1 MPSTIAIILP
11 AYNEAATIEAVI
23 LAFHTALPQ
32 AQIYVIDNNSSD
44 GTGVIANATLS
55 RIQATGQVIHEP
67 RQGKGHALR
76 RAFQTIDADVY
87 LLADAD
93 LTYPAERALD
103 LIAPIQ
109 RGDADMVVGDRHS
122 GGHYLEQNKRLLHGL
137 GNGLVNRLINYF
149 FDAELKDIMS
159 GYRAF
164 SRTFVKTCPVL
175 APGFQVETDIT
186 LHALDKRFRI
196 LEMAVEYVDR
206 PSGSVSKLNTVT
218 DGARV
223 LFTIFQILRYYKP
236 FAFFGSI
243 ALCAMLLGLLASIPV
258 FDDWISYRYIYHVP
272 LALLAAALEIV
283 AFIMLA
289 VGLILDSIAHQQ
301 KMSFELLILS
311 KGCDDRAR

>member
-1 MPSTIAIILP
+1 MPSSIAIILP
-11 AYNEAATIEAVI
+11 AFNEAATIEAVM
-23 LAFHTALPQ
+23 LDFHKALPQ

-44 GTGVIANATLS
+44 GTGAIARATLA
-55 RIQATGQVIHEP
+55 RIQAPGQVIEER
-67 RQGKGHALR
+67 RQGKGNALR
-76 RAFQTIDADVY
+76 RAFQTIEADVY
-87 LLADAD
+87 VLADAD
-93 LTYPAERALD
+93 LTYPAERARE
-103 LIAPIQ
+103 LIEPIL
-109 RGDADMVVGDRHS
+109 RDEADMVVGDRHS
-122 GGHYLEQNKRLLHGL
+122 GGHYLEQNKRPLHGL
-137 GNGLVNRLINYF
+137 GNRLVNRLINYF
-149 FDAELKDIMS
+149 FDADLKDIMS

-196 LEMAVEYVDR
+196 QEIAVEYLDR

-258 FDDWISYRYIYHVP
+258 FADWIAYRYIYHVP

-283 AFIMLA
+283 AVMMLA

-301 KMSFELLILS
+301 KMSFELLLLS
-311 KGCDDRAR
+311 KNHD

>member
-44 GTGVIANATLS
+44 GTAVIASATLS
-55 RIQATGQVIHEP
+55 RIHASGQVIHEP

-93 LTYPAERALD
+93 LTYPAQRAPD

-137 GNGLVNRLINYF
+137 GNRLVNRLINYF
-149 FDAELKDIMS
+149 FDAKLKDIMS

-196 LEMAVEYVDR
+196 NEIAVEYLDR
-206 PSGSVSKLNTVT
+206 PSGSVSKLNTLT

-243 ALCAMLLGLLASIPV
+243 ALFAMLLGLLASIPV
-258 FDDWISYRYIYHVP
+258 FDDWIAHRYIYHVP

-301 KMSFELLILS
+301 KMNFELLILS
-311 KGCDDRAR
+311 KGCEDRAR